1 MVAMGECAKEH
12 SLHLLY
18 FTMQPFSQSE
28 PVQVALKKINGHN
41 FMFLEDQ
48 DMAAQLNAWSMYHK
62 ASIEARVMNQLSH
75 KNILG
80 LLGINFQEKDQIS
93 MLIELAPKGDL
104 KSVVSEFKAE
114 GMRLSRRTIKA
125 TLIQV
130 WIFVWCVT
138 LMQVL

>member
-1 MVAMGECAKEH
+1 
-12 SLHLLY
+12 
-18 FTMQPFSQSE
+18 
-28 PVQVALKKINGHN
+28 
-41 FMFLEDQ
+41 MFLD
-48 DMAAQLNAWSMYHK
+48 DKDTAAQLNAWSMYCN

-80 LLGINFQEKDQIS
+80 LLGIYLQDNNQIT

-130 WIFVWCVT
+130 C
-138 LMQVL
+138 